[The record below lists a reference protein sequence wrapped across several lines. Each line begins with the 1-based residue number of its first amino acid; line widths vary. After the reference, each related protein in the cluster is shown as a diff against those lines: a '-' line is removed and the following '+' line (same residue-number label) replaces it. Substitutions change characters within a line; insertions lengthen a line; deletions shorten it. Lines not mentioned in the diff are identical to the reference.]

1 MCPASTASFHPDSR
15 TTGTRG
21 EIAVPARHLPDRPN
35 VAQLRKQARDLQ
47 RGVRAGD
54 REAGAT
60 GDGPAPDY
68 PLHRAQLTVARS
80 YGFASWA
87 RLRRHV
93 EAIEKRT
100 WVAAQP
106 PSDEPTADRF
116 LRLAC
121 LTWDDDPLERRVEAA
136 ALIAAHPRLP
146 AESIAVAAAC
156 AASDAVIRHLARD
169 AGAATRPAGPHGWMP
184 LMYLA
189 YARIPASRQATLDSA
204 RALLDAGADPN
215 DGRFFLGLPTP
226 FTLLTGVI
234 GGGEHDQPPHRH
246 AIELAR
252 LLLSRGAD
260 PNDGQALYNR
270 MFSDDDDFLELLFEF
285 GLGQGDGGPWRRR
298 LPDLLDPP
306 AALPRA
312 LLGWAVT
319 HDQRS
324 RVALLAA
331 HGVDVVGPLAA
342 TGPAAR
348 TPMEIALANG
358 HRELARQLRDLGA
371 VEPALDPVDTFVA
384 AVLAG
389 DETAV
394 RATPPGTVDAAR
406 SARPGLIVWAAGQ
419 DRRHAVELLVAAGWD
434 VNALGRSDIPAEQP
448 WHTALH
454 AAVERGNPVLVRRLL
469 ALGADRDRR
478 DARFDATPAGWA
490 EYLGHPELLPL
501 LES

>member
-1 MCPASTASFHPDSR
+1 MAT
-15 TTGTRG
+15 
-21 EIAVPARHLPDRPN
+21 RHLPERPN
-35 VAQLRKQARDLQ
+35 MAQLRKQARDLQ

-54 REAGAT
+54 HDAATT
-60 GDGPAPDY
+60 GDEPLPDY
-68 PLHRAQLTVARS
+68 PLHRAQLTIARG

-93 EAIEKRT
+93 EAIKQRT
-100 WVAAQP
+100 WVATQP

-121 LTWDDDPLERRVEAA
+121 LTWDDDPPERRADAA
-136 ALIAAHPRLP
+136 VLIAGHRQLP

-156 AASDAVIRHLARD
+156 AASDAITRHLARD
-169 AGAATRPAGPHGWMP
+169 AGAATRPAGPYGWMP

-189 YARIPASRQATLDSA
+189 YARIPASLQETLDSA

-234 GGGEHDQPPHRH
+234 GGGEHDQPPHPH

-270 MFSDDDDFLELLFEF
+270 MFADNDDFLELLFEF

-306 AALPRA
+306 AALLRA

-319 HDQRS
+319 HDQRH
-324 RVALLAA
+324 RVALLAG
-331 HGVDVVGPLAA
+331 HGVDMVGPLTT

-348 TPMEIALANG
+348 TPIEIALTNG
-358 HRELARQLRDLGA
+358 HRDLARQLRKFGA
-371 VEPALDPVDTFVA
+371 VEPALGRVDTFVA

-389 DETAV
+389 DEPAV
-394 RATPPGTVDAAR
+394 RATPPDTVDAAR
-406 SARPGLIVWAAGQ
+406 SARPGLIVWAASQ
-419 DRRHAVELLVAAGWD
+419 ERLVAVDLLVAAGWD
-434 VNALGRSDIPAEQP
+434 VNALGRSDIPLEQP

-454 AAVERGNPVLVRRLL
+454 AAVERGNPTLVRRLL
-469 ALGADRDRR
+469 ALGADRDLR

-490 EYLGHPELLPL
+490 HHLHHSELLPL
-501 LES
+501 LEPS